1 MTQNKPAPK
10 VIVIPAKEET
20 AQEQEKK
27 KNLRVAAYCRV
38 STNSEEQINSY
49 ENQKAYYTEK
59 IMTNP
64 GWTMV
69 DVFADEGKT
78 GTSACK
84 RKDFLR
90 MIRQCR
96 QGKID
101 MILAKSVS
109 RFARNTV
116 DTLNYT
122 RELRSLGIPVIF
134 EEQNINSIHPESEF
148 LITIHGAFAQSES
161 EDTSSRVRWGI
172 QQSMRTGKANIQ
184 FKTLLGYKKGP
195 DGEMVI
201 VPEQAETVK
210 LIYEMYLSGKTLR
223 SIKES
228 LEARGLRNAA
238 GTTEWTTS
246 NLRTIL
252 SDEKYCGD
260 VLRQKTFIR
269 DCISKQ
275 VVKNTGQRPKYLIQ
289 NHHDAIIPREQFDAV
304 QFEMARR
311 RAQTDRS
318 RKSVP
323 TGTGKYSGKY
333 ALSGLLFCGECG
345 TAYRRVV
352 WTQHGE
358 KRAVWRCTSRLD
370 YGKKYCKDSPT
381 LDEEPLKQAVLAAIN
396 ASMSDHGA
404 LKAQLTDA
412 MEQELAPIPGESMSL
427 GDIDRAIAELGKQFD
442 HLLLEASGAGD
453 VEGYAERFRAISTA
467 IEELKRRKANIQN
480 IRQEQEQITR
490 RVHAAVSVLDGL
502 SAELTQWDENVAYQM
517 LEKVTVLSREMIR
530 VTLRNGVEIEQT
542 VEQPK
547 RRKFV

>member
-480 IRQEQEQITR
+480 IRQEQEQVTR

-502 SAELTQWDENVAYQM
+502 SAELTQWDDNVVYQM

-530 VTLRNGVEIEQT
+530 VTLRNGMEIEQT